1 MREANSRQATSAAM
15 SWPDA
20 QPRFASPCF
29 DAVRARLNDLDTK
42 AWPTL
47 DELNRLARHRRL
59 ENQAGL
65 PIRFAAPRDDEPAS
79 VHYEARIAQSGL
91 VATRESWH
99 DLFNALQWLSFPQ
112 SKAAISATHARLLA
126 MRGEHESKV
135 RSVPR
140 DVLTLFDEGGMI
152 ICSTDAALLELVRTF
167 KWRELFVE
175 RRADV
180 AANMRFYLAGHSA
193 LEKMLAPFI
202 GITAKTML
210 VEVDAALLQQ
220 TTETQVEYL
229 DAVAARWLQ
238 DDANLAST
246 RNLHPVP
253 ILGVPG
259 WDLRNALPQ
268 FYEDSHY
275 FRAGYTRDG
284 KR

>member
-20 QPRFASPCF
+20 LPRFASPCF
-29 DAVRARLNDLDTK
+29 DAVRDRLNELGTK

-47 DELNRLARHRRL
+47 DELNRLARHHRL
-59 ENQAGL
+59 DNQAGL
-65 PIRFAAPRDDEPAS
+65 PIRFVTPGDDEAAA
-79 VHYEARIAQSGL
+79 VHYETRIAQSGL

-112 SKAAISATHARLLA
+112 SKAAISAMHARLLA

-180 AANMRFYLAGHSA
+180 AACMRFYLAGHSA

-202 GITAKTML
+202 GITAKAML
-210 VEVDAALLQQ
+210 VEVDAALLQK
-220 TTETQVEYL
+220 TTEAQVEHL
-229 DAVAARWLQ
+229 DAFATRWLQ
-238 DDANLAST
+238 DDANLAAT

-259 WDLRNALPQ
+259 WDARNESPQ
-268 FYEDSHY
+268 FYDDSHY
-275 FRAGYTRDG
+275 FRAGYTRDR